1 MNYKTLT
8 SLSAILTFINA
19 SFFLLMPVF
28 SLALLGRTTN
38 PMGIMSTRISGAC
51 ALGLGVTTWLAR
63 NFRIPEVQRLV
74 AIGNLTTLGILVLVD
89 LQGLITGAI
98 GNLGWLI
105 FFADLLLSIGFIIS
119 ISTIRDVHT

>member
-8 SLSAILTFINA
+8 SLTAILTFINA
-19 SFFLLMPVF
+19 SFFLLVPVF
-28 SLALLGRTTN
+28 SLALLGRTTD
-38 PMGIMSTRISGAC
+38 PMGILSTRISGAC
-51 ALGLGVTTWLAR
+51 ALGLGVVTWLAR

-89 LQGLITGAI
+89 LQGLIMGAI

-105 FFADLLLSIGFIIS
+105 FSADLLLFIGFVIA
-119 ISTIRDVHT
+119 ISTIRGVHT